1 MKTINIFKA
10 VAILFF
16 TLAALSCNDLFNWG
30 TRDYSTQ
37 LEIGVAKGG
46 SVLKAAADEPY
57 YLDDCE
63 LATADAIR
71 ISIATPPTQ
80 EGGDPVPVDDMQDKI
95 LPLHAV
101 GDGVASDLIMLLP
114 GTYIITKFEVLQLI
128 DDGGGV
134 AHYETIM
141 ATPVAGSPF
150 SEYVNTQLNYEFEV
164 ELYQK
169 KRLLMEVLCFE
180 PTDVA
185 SFGFVWTGVNVILG
199 DEICLYVSQC
209 TGNGTETWGPADY
222 TATFST
228 MNDAENVGDIYA
240 SSGNSSDGWICF
252 PLWSDATDYGV
263 GVHIVYDG
271 GQEADFIIT
280 AVEVNQILDEL
291 KNDPVNAGEG
301 YYLYEIPCPVAP

>member
-16 TLAALSCNDLFNWG
+16 TFAALSCNDLFNWG

-46 SVLKAAADEPY
+46 SVLKAAVDEPY
-57 YLDDCE
+57 YLDNCE

-71 ISIATPPTQ
+71 ISIATQ
-80 EGGDPVPVDDMQDKI
+80 GGDPVVNMQDKI
-95 LPLHAV
+95 LPLHSV

-114 GTYIITKFEVLQLI
+114 GTYVVTKFEVLQLV
-128 DDGGGV
+128 DDGGGIT
-134 AHYETIM
+134 HYETIM
-141 ATPVAGSPF
+141 ATPVEGSVF
-150 SEYVNTQLNYEFEV
+150 SGYVNTPLNYEFEV

-209 TGNGTETWGPADY
+209 TSNGTETWGPADY
-222 TATFST
+222 SATFYTMIDEST
-228 MNDAENVGDIYA
+228 VGDIYA

-252 PLWSDATDYGV
+252 PLWSGATDYGV
-263 GVHIVYDG
+263 GVQIVYDG
-271 GQEADFIIT
+271 DVEADFIIT
-280 AVEVNQILDEL
+280 AAEVNQILLEL
-291 KNDPVNAGEG
+291 QNDPVNAGEG
-301 YYLYEIPCPVAP
+301 YYVYEILCPVP

>member
-16 TLAALSCNDLFNWG
+16 TFAAFSCNDLFNWG

-37 LEIGVAKGG
+37 LEIGVTKGG
-46 SVLKAAADEPY
+46 AALKSATNDPIY
-57 YLDDCE
+57 YLDNCE
-63 LATADAIR
+63 LVTADAIR
-71 ISIATPPTQ
+71 ISIATPDPG
-80 EGGDPVPVDDMQDKI
+80 GGDPIPIDDMQDKI

-114 GTYIITKFEVLQLI
+114 GTYVVTKFEVLQLV
-128 DDGGGV
+128 DAGNGGTK
-134 AHYETIM
+134 YETIM
-141 ATPVAGSPF
+141 ATPMQNSAF
-150 SEYVNTQLNYEFEV
+150 SGYVNTPLNYEFEV

-185 SFGFVWTGVNVILG
+185 SFGFVWTGVDVILG

-209 TGNGTETWGPADY
+209 TSNGTETWGPADY
-222 TATFST
+222 SATFYT
-228 MNDAENVGDIYA
+228 MIDEQNVGEVYA
-240 SSGNSSDGWICF
+240 SSGTSSEGWICF
-252 PLWSDATDYGV
+252 PLWSGATDYGV

-271 GQEADFIIT
+271 SVEEDFIIT
-280 AVEVNQILDEL
+280 AAEVNQILLDLQQE
-291 KNDPVNAGEG
+291 PVEAGTG
-301 YYLYEIPCPVAP
+301 YYLYEIPCPVVP

>member
-1 MKTINIFKA
+1 MKTQNIFKA

-16 TLAALSCNDLFNWG
+16 TFAALSCNDLFNWG

-37 LEIGVAKGG
+37 LEVGVTKGG

-57 YLDDCE
+57 YLDNCE

-71 ISIATPPTQ
+71 ISIATPAQ
-80 EGGDPVPVDDMQDKI
+80 GEGDPVPVENLQDKI
-95 LPLHAV
+95 LPLHSV

-114 GTYIITKFEVLQLI
+114 GTYVITKFEVLQLV
-128 DDGGGV
+128 DDGGGST
-134 AHYETIM
+134 HYETIM
-141 ATPVAGSPF
+141 ATPVEGSVF
-150 SEYVNTQLNYEFEV
+150 SGYVNTPLNYEFTV

-180 PTDVA
+180 PTNVA
-185 SFGFVWTGVNVILG
+185 NFGFVWTGVNVILG

-209 TGNGTETWGPADY
+209 TSNGTETWGPADY
-222 TATFST
+222 SATFYT
-228 MNDAENVGDIYA
+228 MVDAETVGDIYA

-252 PLWSDATDYGV
+252 PLWSGATDYGV

-271 GQEADFIIT
+271 DVEVDFIIS
-280 AVEVNQILDEL
+280 AADVNQILLEL
-291 KNDPVNAGEG
+291 QNVPVNAGEG
-301 YYLYEIPCPVAP
+301 YYVYEIPCLVP

>member
-16 TLAALSCNDLFNWG
+16 TFAALSCNDLFNWG

-57 YLDDCE
+57 YLDDCQ

-71 ISIATPPTQ
+71 ISIATPDA
-80 EGGDPVPVDDMQDKI
+80 GGGGPIPVENMQDKI
-95 LPLHAV
+95 LPLHPV
-101 GDGVASDLIMLLP
+101 GDGVASDLVMLLP
-114 GTYIITKFEVLQLI
+114 GTYVVTKFEVLQLV

-134 AHYETIM
+134 THYETIM
-141 ATPVAGSPF
+141 ATPVEGSVF
-150 SEYVNTQLNYEFEV
+150 SGYVNTPLNFEFEV

-185 SFGFVWTGVNVILG
+185 SFGFVWTGVNVVLG

-209 TGNGTETWGPADY
+209 TNNGTETWGPADY
-222 TATFST
+222 SATFYT
-228 MNDAENVGDIYA
+228 MVDEQNVGDVYA
-240 SSGNSSDGWICF
+240 SSGNSSNGWICF
-252 PLWSDATDYGV
+252 PLWSGATDYGV

-271 GQEADFIIT
+271 SVEEDFIIT
-280 AVEVNQILDEL
+280 AAEVNQILMEL
-291 KNDPVNAGEG
+291 QQDPVEAGTG
-301 YYLYEIPCPVAP
+301 YYLYEIPCPVVP

>member
-16 TLAALSCNDLFNWG
+16 TFAALSCNDLFNWG

-46 SVLKAAADEPY
+46 SVLKAAVDEPY
-57 YLDDCE
+57 YLDNCE

-71 ISIATPPTQ
+71 ISIATQ
-80 EGGDPVPVDDMQDKI
+80 GGDPVVNMQDKI
-95 LPLHAV
+95 LLLHSV

-114 GTYIITKFEVLQLI
+114 GTYVVTKFEVLQLV

-134 AHYETIM
+134 THYETIM
-141 ATPVAGSPF
+141 ATPVEGSVF
-150 SEYVNTQLNYEFEV
+150 SGYVNTPLNYEFEV

-209 TGNGTETWGPADY
+209 TSNGTETWGPADY
-222 TATFST
+222 SATFYTMIDEST
-228 MNDAENVGDIYA
+228 VGDIYA

-252 PLWSDATDYGV
+252 PLWSGATDYGV
-263 GVHIVYDG
+263 GVQIVYDG
-271 GQEADFIIT
+271 DVEADFIIT
-280 AVEVNQILDEL
+280 AAEVNQILLEL
-291 KNDPVNAGEG
+291 QNDPVNAGEG
-301 YYLYEIPCPVAP
+301 YYVYEILCPVP